1 MVHIGRH
8 IIDPQTGLC
17 EICDRG
23 AIHQFRQSKHGK
35 QFLYSNQD
43 GKFTYRPNDD
53 EIYHKDETTRHV
65 RKPLYPE
72 PPPPRPRPV
81 VHEPPPPRQR
91 AVVHEQPV
99 VTQRRIARRDHS
111 PLDDIHQHSPNRLAT
126 LYYVNNT
133 GQMAPRPHDV
143 PNEPSRRY
151 LVQEHHSPPTKP
163 AHVERRRARTPPPP
177 ASDSWRSPP
186 RRQNNSDTR
195 VIERQHR
202 DIPND
207 AYYHQSPR
215 RAEMYFV
222 EAPHSNNHF
231 STLRPSVHPSHID
244 NTPSP
249 RIVHQGDPNRKH
261 HLEPIQRIH
270 YAEVEPA
277 STRRA
282 NKKLSPRNH
291 EPLQEEYIPNGSH
304 ARPVRK
310 IEKIYPTP
318 RQYESSPQLTNKHV
332 RSTLSN
338 KNPSIYYIPSVNEY

>member
-1 MVHIGRH
+1 MVHYGKH

-23 AIHQFRQSKHGK
+23 AIHQFRQSKQGK

-53 EIYHKDETTRHV
+53 EIQYKDETTPRHV

-81 VHEPPPPRQR
+81 VHEKPI
-91 AVVHEQPV
+91 VHEKPV
-99 VTQRRIARRDHS
+99 VIQRRVVRRDHS
-111 PLDDIHQHSPNRLAT
+111 PLDDIHHHPTARPAT
-126 LYYVNNT
+126 LYYVDNT
-133 GQMAPRPHDV
+133 GQMAPRHQAQPD
-143 PNEPSRRY
+143 EPDRRY
-151 LVQEHHSPPTKP
+151 LVQNHHSPPTKP
-163 AHVERRRARTPPPP
+163 AHVEHRRAQTPPPP

-195 VIERQHR
+195 IIERQHR
-202 DIPND
+202 EGPND
-207 AYYHQSPR
+207 TYYHQSPR

-222 EAPHSNNHF
+222 DAPHNNNQF
-231 STLRPSVHPSHID
+231 STLRPSVHQSNID

-249 RIVHQGDPNRKH
+249 RIVRQEPNRRH
-261 HLEPIQRIH
+261 HLEPIQRVH
-270 YAEVEPA
+270 HAEIEPG

-282 NKKLSPRNH
+282 NKKISPRH
-291 EPLQEEYIPNGSH
+291 EPQQEEYIPNGNH
-304 ARPVRK
+304 VRPVRK

-318 RQYESSPQLTNKHV
+318 RQYESSPQLTNRQM

-338 KNPSIYYIPSVNEY
+338 KNPSIYYIQSVNGY